1 MQVSAG
7 ILFAIRE
14 MAGTIRGMSKILAQR
29 PGPEQV
35 TALAIH
41 MFTASGALAGF
52 LSLVHL
58 FRNDINGTLLWLGIA
73 LVIDSID
80 GPLAR
85 KFKISEALPWFDG
98 AILDHVIDYSTYT
111 LIPAVIMYQV
121 GFMPPGWDL
130 TAAGF
135 VVVTSLYCFA
145 NKSLKTRDNFF
156 NGFPATWNLVILAF
170 YILETPPVLNAV
182 VVVLCAALTFV
193 PLTFVHPFRVRAFRP
208 LTMALTFVWAV
219 LAVFLVLERG
229 EHRGLMNRTPLA
241 YWSFIL
247 VSIYFVVI
255 SIRRSIRGK
264 PDPL

>member
-1 MQVSAG
+1 MRR
-7 ILFAIRE
+7 LE
-14 MAGTIRGMSKILAQR
+14 
-29 PGPEQV
+29 PEQI

-41 MFTASGALAGF
+41 TFTASGALAGF
-52 LSLVHL
+52 MSLVHL
-58 FRNDINGTLLWLGIA
+58 FRNDITGTLMWLGIA

-85 KFKISEALPWFDG
+85 KFRISEALPGFDG

-111 LIPAVIMYQV
+111 LIPAVILYHV

-130 TAAGF
+130 TAAGL

-156 NGFPATWNLVILAF
+156 SGFPATWNLVVLAF
-170 YILETPPVLNAV
+170 YILETPPALNAL

-208 LTMALTFVWAV
+208 LTMALTFVWAA

-229 EHRGLMNRTPLA
+229 EHTGLMTRTPAA
-241 YWSFIL
+241 YWGFIL

-255 SIRRSIRGK
+255 SLRRSIRGK
-264 PDPL
+264 PDPV